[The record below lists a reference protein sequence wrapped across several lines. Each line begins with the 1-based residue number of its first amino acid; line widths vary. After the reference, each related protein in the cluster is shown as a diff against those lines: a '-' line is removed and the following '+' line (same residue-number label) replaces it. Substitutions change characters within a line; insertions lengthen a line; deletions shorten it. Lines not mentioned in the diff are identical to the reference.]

1 MWAPPYQAKGWTKLE
16 GTLYESLLWAP
27 PSAHLMIGE
36 CLEETITENP
46 LLVSPS
52 SFLFILIIFILQI
65 LPEWFARKTCLKKK
79 KMFEQ

>member
-1 MWAPPYQAKGWTKLE
+1 
-16 GTLYESLLWAP
+16 
-27 PSAHLMIGE
+27 MIGE